1 MSIVEIPHESE
12 VADITDNR
20 ARNACLTD
28 SSCRASRPTNWVEI
42 STLILVLAVLLIEG
56 LAFAMARPGVAQV
69 NTIEP
74 ENVAAE
80 LLPVVQQEFSPDR
93 DVSNP

>member
-42 STLILVLAVLLIEG
+42 STLILVLAVLLIEVKD
-56 LAFAMARPGVAQV
+56 LAEAKA
-69 NTIEP
+69 
-74 ENVAAE
+74 AAE
-80 LLPVVQQEFSPDR
+80 NAKLRLLSQAETLR
-93 DVSNP
+93 L